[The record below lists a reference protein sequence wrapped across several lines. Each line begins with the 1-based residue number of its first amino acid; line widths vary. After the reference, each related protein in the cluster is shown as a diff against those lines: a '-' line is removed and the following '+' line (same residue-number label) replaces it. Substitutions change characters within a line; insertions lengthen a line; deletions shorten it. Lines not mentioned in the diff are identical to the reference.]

1 MEKLKRDYDLISEA
15 VYEFSE
21 EYSLYEY
28 MEARSL
34 VDSRALLV

>member
-1 MEKLKRDYDLISEA
+1 MEKMKRDYESISQA

-34 VDSRALLV
+34 VDSRALLI